1 MTVPAH
7 RVPDMLW
14 YGWGVAERQV
24 QLPGSVTALLAQALG
39 VRPDGPPRADEPA
52 ARLSE
57 PALPAAATAALA
69 RVVGAAHVRADRA
82 SRLLHSGGKSTI
94 DLLRRRR
101 GAGAL
106 AAPDAVVLP
115 ASHDEV
121 LAVLRCCVEHRVAV
135 VPFGGGTSVVGGVEP
150 DRGGLAAV
158 VALDLRRLD
167 RLLAVDPLSATATL
181 QPGLKAPEAEE
192 LLATHGLTIG
202 HFPQSFEHATI
213 GGFAATRSSGQS
225 SAGYGRF
232 DELVVALR
240 VATPQG
246 ELRLGRAP
254 ASAAGPDLRELF
266 LGSEGAFGVITEV
279 TVRVRPTPPAR
290 LDEGWAFPDF
300 AAGADALRRLAQA
313 GALPTIARL
322 SDEAETAVNR
332 ALAAPPAPAPPDPT
346 DGAPA
351 SAADPADVAGHA
363 SRADAADDGPAG
375 VDGPADDG
383 PAGVDGPAS
392 GADPADDGPAG
403 VGGPAGVAGPAS
415 GADPADGPA
424 GVEGPGGVD
433 GPAGAAGPVGGV
445 LMITG
450 YEGEPAV
457 VAARR
462 EAAGAIL
469 AAAGGLALGAAGA
482 AGWRPGRFAAPYL
495 RDGLLD
501 AGALVETLETA
512 ANWSALP
519 ALYAAVRA
527 AVTGALAE
535 PGAPP
540 LVLCHISHVYP
551 TGASLYFTVVA
562 AAGADPIARWQAAKR
577 AAGDAIAGHG
587 ATITHH
593 HAVGTDHRAWMTAE
607 VGDLGVAV
615 LRAVKDALD
624 PTGILNPGKLI
635 PGSKPG

>member
-1 MTVPAH
+1 MTAPAH

-14 YGWGVAERQV
+14 YGWGVPDRQV
-24 QLPGSVTALLAQALG
+24 HLPGSVTALLAQALG
-39 VRPDGPPRADEPA
+39 VRPDGPPRVAEPA
-52 ARLSE
+52 ARLPE
-57 PALPAAATAALA
+57 PALPEAAAAALA
-69 RVVGAAHVRADRA
+69 RLVGAEHVRADREA
-82 SRLLHSGGKSTI
+82 RLLHSGGKSTI

-101 GAGAL
+101 GSEPL

-121 LAVLRCCVEHRVAV
+121 LAVLRCCAEHRVAV

-167 RLLAVDPLSATATL
+167 RLVAVDRTSATATL

-192 LLATHGLTIG
+192 LLAAHGLTIG

-232 DELVVALR
+232 DDLVLALL
-240 VATPQG
+240 VATPAG

-254 ASAAGPDLRELF
+254 ASAAGPDLRQLF

-279 TVRVRPTPPAR
+279 TIRVRPIPPSR
-290 LDEGWAFPDF
+290 LDEAWAFADF
-300 AAGADALRRLAQA
+300 PAGATALRRLAQA

-332 ALAAPPAPAPPDPT
+332 AITPAARRTATDDGSAEPAGTDGGSAQAPDAPDP
-346 DGAPA
+346 
-351 SAADPADVAGHA
+351 VA
-363 SRADAADDGPAG
+363 
-375 VDGPADDG
+375 
-383 PAGVDGPAS
+383 
-392 GADPADDGPAG
+392 
-403 VGGPAGVAGPAS
+403 
-415 GADPADGPA
+415 
-424 GVEGPGGVD
+424 
-433 GPAGAAGPVGGV
+433 AGAV
-445 LMITG
+445 LMITA

-457 VAARR
+457 VAARQ
-462 EAAGAIL
+462 ETAEAIL
-469 AAAGGLALGAAGA
+469 AAAGGTPLGPAGA
-482 AGWRPGRFAAPYL
+482 AGWRDGRFAAPYL

-512 ANWSALP
+512 ASWSALP
-519 ALYAAVRA
+519 GLYAAVRA
-527 AVTGALAE
+527 AVTAALAE
-535 PGAPP
+535 SGGPP

-562 AAGADPIARWQAAKR
+562 AAGADPIARWRAAKR
-577 AAGDAIAGHG
+577 AAGDAITAHG

-593 HAVGTDHRAWMTAE
+593 HAVGTDHRDWMPAE

-615 LRAVKDALD
+615 LRAVKNVLD
-624 PTGILNPGKLI
+624 PTGILNPGKLL
-635 PGSKPG
+635 PGT